1 MPDNLLSK
9 IKRSV
14 IEGAS
19 LTAAK
24 LEEGARIGKVKLDI
38 LAEEN
43 RLDDKYSRIGELF
56 YQSLQN
62 GNSDTLKSDPAAIE
76 LTGAISENIQR
87 IADLRA
93 KLKALQ
99 TPPSPP
105 AAK

>member
-24 LEEGARIGKVKLDI
+24 LEEGARLGKVKLDI

-43 RLDDKYSRIGELF
+43 RLDDKYSRLGELF
-56 YQSLQN
+56 YQSLQS
-62 GNSDTLKSDPAAIE
+62 GTSESLKSDPAAIE
-76 LTGAISENIQR
+76 LAGAVGENLQR
-87 IADLRA
+87 IADFKA

-99 TPPSPP
+99 SPSNS
-105 AAK
+105 AK